1 MTAMTTLPILDET
14 SAPFWEA
21 AREGRFLIQRCPVTG
36 RHQWYPRAHSIHA
49 PHSRPDWV
57 EASGRGALLAHSV
70 VHRGNTRGA
79 PYTCALVRL
88 EEGVTVFSR
97 VEGVAEAE
105 LRAGLPLTVAF
116 HRLDETISLPVF
128 RPPSDER
135 GSDA

>member
-1 MTAMTTLPILDET
+1 MIAMTVLPILDET

-57 EASGRGALLAHSV
+57 EASGRGTLLAHSV
-70 VHRGNTRGA
+70 VHRGNTRGD

-97 VEGVAEAE
+97 VEGVAEAD
-105 LRAGLPLTVAF
+105 LRAGLPLAVAF

-128 RPPSDER
+128 RLRSDT
-135 GSDA
+135 